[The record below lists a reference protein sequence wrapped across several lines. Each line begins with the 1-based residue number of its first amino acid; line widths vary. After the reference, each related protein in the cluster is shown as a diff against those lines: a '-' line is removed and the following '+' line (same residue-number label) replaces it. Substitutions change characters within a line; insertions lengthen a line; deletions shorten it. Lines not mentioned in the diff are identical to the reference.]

1 MLADLQ
7 KAENGYIALFER
19 HFKHSTEEVWAYLT
33 ENEKL
38 GQWFTELEVKDLR
51 KHGHIK
57 FNMPDGT
64 HLDITITDL
73 EPYAVMA
80 YTWGKDQVR
89 FELSS
94 EPTGCQLFLRED
106 ITVITSH
113 TPKDLAGWHVC
124 LDVIEALLDG
134 TTIDRRAEWERMYG
148 QYIQAV
154 EKVAVNP

>member
-1 MLADLQ
+1 MFVNLQ

-38 GQWFTELEVKDLR
+38 SQWFTELEVKDLR
-51 KHGHIK
+51 KHGLIK

-73 EPYAVMA
+73 VPYAVMA
-80 YTWGKDQVR
+80 YTWGEDQVR

-94 EPTGCQLFLRED
+94 EPSGCQMLLKED
-106 ITVITSH
+106 ITTITSH

-134 TTIDRRAEWERMYG
+134 TTIDRHAEWERMYG
-148 QYIQAV
+148 QYVQV
-154 EKVAVNP
+154 VNEISENS